1 MLEQLIEL
9 LDRLDALLARFPDDF
24 WARGLGVAEEGTAGL
39 LDLLAAIEALLEQA
53 LAWMEFA
60 RWTGN
65 VLLDWSLHFVYSGSL
80 GLLAYW
86 ATSSAT
92 RWVLG
97 SLAFRSRSRTSWQG
111 VLEPATW
118 RLAICSGL
126 FASWLAHL
134 WWDGLLF

>member
-1 MLEQLIEL
+1 MLEQLVEL
-9 LDRLDALLARFPDDF
+9 LDRLDALLARFPEDF
-24 WARGLGVAEEGTAGL
+24 WARGIGAAEEGTAGL
-39 LDLLAAIEALLEQA
+39 LDLLAMLKELAAAL

-60 RWTGN
+60 RWSGN
-65 VLLDWSLHFVYSGSL
+65 VLLDLSLHFCYSGAS

-86 ATSSAT
+86 VTLSAT

-97 SLAFRSRSRTSWQG
+97 SLAFRSRSRISWQG
-111 VLEPATW
+111 PLERDIW

-126 FASWLAHL
+126 LASWLAHL